1 MEIILKIWS
10 LEFNFIIF
18 IFVINI
24 YELKV
29 WDENHIEKYETNDLF

>member
-24 YELKV
+24 YELKE